1 MPITR
6 IDQTGLS
13 DPLSLTAPT
22 FTTAQVSGNQTV
34 GGTHTVSGVI
44 NAANNIVLTQA
55 STGNSAI
62 DIPITYN
69 NDTTSNRARFT
80 GTNMK
85 HLGFFQHRDGAQFLH
100 IRTNIA
106 DNNIMYM
113 FHVMGY
119 LYNQGNVVAWSSGYT
134 FTPPTTILNQFN
146 TSASSGATVATYRT
160 AGPSTG
166 GFLCLRVNR
175 NTSSYSEGQLSIF
188 FHSHSTGVQN
198 ASAVT
203 AWAQNNDGGNFF
215 AS

>member
-1 MPITR
+1 MTNAVKVANLI
-6 IDQTGLS
+6 
-13 DPLSLTAPT
+13 
-22 FTTAQVSGNQTV
+22 TAQSIDGQA
-34 GGTHTVSGVI
+34 VI
-44 NAANNIVLTQA
+44 ANAAGNVLVAGITTMTGALNVGNNIVLTQA

-62 DIPITYN
+62 DIPFTYN
-69 NDTTSNRARFT
+69 NDTTGSRARFT
-80 GTNMK
+80 GTNEK
-85 HLGFFQHRDGAQFLH
+85 HLGFFNFRDGAQYLH
-100 IRTNIA
+100 IKTNIA

-134 FTPPTTILNQFN
+134 FTPPSTILNQFN
-146 TSASSGATVATYRT
+146 TGASSGSTVATYRT
-160 AGPSTG
+160 AAPSTG

-203 AWAQNNDGGNFF
+203 AWAQNNDAGNFF
-215 AS
+215 TS